1 MTELYIAMGN
11 RIREIRHL
19 KSLTIQQLADGISID
34 PSFLGQIERGVGIP
48 SLNTLS
54 RLADYFKVP
63 LKDLFDFEDRKG
75 PSDFLVREATSLLQR
90 RPRKDRERAVK
101 ILKELFKP

>member
-1 MTELYIAMGN
+1 MKELYAAVGK

-19 KSLTIQQLADGISID
+19 KSLTIQQLANAISVD

-48 SLNTLS
+48 SINTLAK
-54 RLADYFKVP
+54 LADFLEIP
-63 LKDLFDFEDRKG
+63 LKDLFDFGDHKG
-75 PSDFLVREATSLLQR
+75 ASDFLVREATTILKR
-90 RPRKDRERAVK
+90 RSKKDRERAVK